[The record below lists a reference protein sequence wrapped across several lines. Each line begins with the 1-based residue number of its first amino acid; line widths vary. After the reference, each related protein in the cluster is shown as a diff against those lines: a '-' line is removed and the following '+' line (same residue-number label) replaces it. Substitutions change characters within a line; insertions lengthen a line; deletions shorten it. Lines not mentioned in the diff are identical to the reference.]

1 MIKTVFDYAP
11 GMDQIS
17 EAIPEE
23 IASTYERES
32 QRTVTG
38 AEVAEVLRKDRLTPD
53 DYYTLL
59 SPAAEPYLE
68 QMMEKARGLRRQY
81 FGDNVYSFSPLYIAN
96 YCENGCRYC
105 GFNAK
110 SDIKRGEKP
119 IELGDSWFSSK

>member
-1 MIKTVFDYAP
+1 MIKSVFDYAP

-32 QRTVTG
+32 RRTVTG

-53 DYYTLL
+53 DFYTLL

-68 QMMEKARGLRRQY
+68 QMMTKARGLRRQY
-81 FGDNVYSFSPLYIAN
+81 FGDNV
-96 YCENGCRYC
+96 
-105 GFNAK
+105 
-110 SDIKRGEKP
+110 
-119 IELGDSWFSSK
+119 